1 MSKDSYYFPHF
12 YNARSDRKIRRARKE
27 HGLEAYAIFFMI
39 LEVLREHAE
48 HKYPLSDVDLLA
60 DEFGTKEEI
69 IKDIIS
75 NYGLF
80 VVDNEDNFYSPKLI
94 EFLEPFYANRK
105 QRSEAGKAS
114 ARKRAKKNTTND
126 ERNFNDRST
135 TVQQVKE
142 SKVNK
147 SKEKERKE
155 AIRSPESHAD
165 FEEYQTHHEKMSN
178 FAKQYGAM
186 DGLTPREIDH
196 YIVKRGSDDWEKPQ
210 GNIIKRIT
218 QTNIRADMLY
228 MKRQGWLREPKA
240 EETENTFNGGVMN

>member
-1 MSKDSYYFPHF
+1 MKDAYYFPHDSNAKDDPKCIQLIEEQGVEGYGIF
-12 YNARSDRKIRRARKE
+12 WILIETLRSQTDYMAPIAILSGLARRYNTTADKMKNV
-27 HGLEAYAIFFMI
+27 
-39 LEVLREHAE
+39 VL
-48 HKYPLSDVDLLA
+48 KYDL
-60 DEFGTKEEI
+60 FT
-69 IKDIIS
+69 
-75 NYGLF
+75 
-80 VVDNEDNFYSPKLI
+80 VTEDDKFFYSEAFMRRMEMIDAKRKKL
-94 EFLEPFYANRK
+94 
-105 QRSEAGKAS
+105 SEAGKKGNS
-114 ARKRAKKNTTND
+114 IRWESPPNRKAIATQ
-126 ERNFNDRST
+126 S
-135 TVQQVKE
+135 QVKE